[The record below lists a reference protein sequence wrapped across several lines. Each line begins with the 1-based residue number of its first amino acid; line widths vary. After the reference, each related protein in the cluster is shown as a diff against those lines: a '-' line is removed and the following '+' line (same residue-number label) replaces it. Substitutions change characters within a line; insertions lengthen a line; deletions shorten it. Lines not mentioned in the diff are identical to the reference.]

1 MFSCL
6 GCSSIQVFTVQS
18 ITDLDDPRLVPFRT
32 MRAQAGHLND
42 GVFVAEGPKIV
53 QRLLESPHEVLA
65 VLLPPEWRAEFE
77 PLVAARPENIQFFVA
92 ELAVLEQLTGFIL
105 YQGVLG
111 LARVPR
117 SATFAEVL
125 ALPRPRLFVALDGIG
140 NSENMG
146 TIIRNAA
153 ALGVQAL
160 IVGETASHPFMRRS
174 VRSSMGTI
182 FKLPYLL
189 APSLTD
195 TLQAVRAGGVRCVA
209 AHPRSD
215 QRTLWQ
221 ADLTGDICLVLG
233 AEGDGIRPEVLAAC
247 GEAVMIPMSAS
258 VDSLNVA
265 SASAVF
271 FAEVQRQRSGR

>member
-1 MFSCL
+1 MFS
-6 GCSSIQVFTVQS
+6 VQS

-42 GVFVAEGPKIV
+42 GVFVAEGPKLV
-53 QRLLESPHEVLA
+53 QRLLASSHEILA

-77 PLVAARPENIQFFVA
+77 PQIAARPENIQLFVA
-92 ELAVLEQLTGFIL
+92 ELAVLEQLTGFVL

-117 SATFAEVL
+117 SATLGEVL

-153 ALGVQAL
+153 ALGVQA
-160 IVGETASHPFMRRS
+160 IVVGETASHPFMRRS

-189 APSLTD
+189 TSDLTA
-195 TLQAVRAGGVRCVA
+195 TLQSLRAFGVHCLA

-215 QRTLWQ
+215 RRTLWQ
-221 ADLTGDICLVLG
+221 ADLTGDLCLVLG

-247 GEAVMIPMSAS
+247 DEAVAIPMLAG

-265 SASAVF
+265 SASAVL
-271 FAEVQRQRSGR
+271 FAEVQRQRSCR